1 MGFGGIFFNLVLYLI
16 RVWGVAPADAANDMT
31 NLLGTM
37 FFTSL
42 LGGLLG
48 DAYIG
53 RLWTVV
59 VFLVIYVLV
68 SDNVFLSKSL
78 RQCFQIICNKK
89 EKEKTW
95 FESRKELSC
104 SFPLNKV
111 FNLLRR
117 DLNWN

>member
-1 MGFGGIFFNLVLYLI
+1 MAGAACCGYLGFGGIFFNLVLYLI

-37 FFTSL
+37 FFTAL

-59 VFLVIYVLV
+59 VFLVIYVIV
-68 SDNVFLSKSL
+68 SENVFFSSL
-78 RQCFQIICNKK
+78 LYFTYQGNA
-89 EKEKTW
+89 
-95 FESRKELSC
+95 FE
-104 SFPLNKV
+104 
-111 FNLLRR
+111 
-117 DLNWN
+117 